1 MERVYQRILS
11 DLLDDIVAGAIPLG
25 ATLPKAG
32 DIAGRHACSIGA
44 AREAIRALEERRVIA
59 VRAGRGQT
67 LLGPD
72 EWNLLDREICEA
84 TLLRRRD
91 PGLLREAVEA
101 LTRYETQGVLVAV
114 PRVTNG
120 DLTLLEQTLDRMREL
135 ARGANGTRD
144 PAERFAEEEA
154 KFHRSLMVTSGN
166 RFMASALEALHST
179 LALTRSRHAPERDPA
194 VIRAHETLMAG
205 LAERDVSAVAA
216 AIERYGRQL
225 LTWLRV

>member
-25 ATLPKAG
+25 ATLPKAS

-154 KFHRSLMVTSGN
+154 KFHRSLMV
-166 RFMASALEALHST
+166 
-179 LALTRSRHAPERDPA
+179 
-194 VIRAHETLMAG
+194 
-205 LAERDVSAVAA
+205 
-216 AIERYGRQL
+216 
-225 LTWLRV
+225 